1 MAGGLIVAIDLTPIP
16 PSCSARLDWRSVAA
30 PLVIDCDPGVDD
42 AIAILLAL
50 ASPEVELLALTTV
63 AGNLPLETTT
73 RNALRVLALAGR
85 EDVPVAAGASRP
97 LVVRRDRDAAVVHG
111 ADGLGGAP
119 APESSAAVV
128 PMHAVDLLAE
138 ILERSDEPVLLAPV
152 GPLTNIALLAAL
164 RPELLPALGHVAVM
178 GGGEGLGNVTPAA
191 EFNIWFDPESAA
203 RTFDSGLDV
212 TMVGLNATRAAML
225 YDPDVDVI
233 RSAGPIGAVAAAM
246 LDHYLDWQ
254 AKLYGHRGVAVHD
267 ALAVAT
273 LLKPDL
279 VQTVD
284 ALVTVDTTTGP
295 ARGMTLVDRHRWN
308 GEEPNARV
316 AVGVDR
322 EAFVTF
328 LCERLAR
335 LDKP

>member
-1 MAGGLIVAIDLTPIP
+1 MAM
-16 PSCSARLDWRSVAA
+16 

-42 AIAILLAL
+42 AVAILLAL

-63 AGNLPLETTT
+63 AGNKPLETTT

-85 EDVPVAAGASRP
+85 EDIPVAAGAARP
-97 LVVRRDRDAAVVHG
+97 LVVRQERNAVVHG

-138 ILERSDEPVLLAPV
+138 ILERSEEPVLLAPV

-164 RPELLPALGHVAVM
+164 RPELLPELGRVAIM
-178 GGGEGLGNVTPAA
+178 GGGDGLGNVTPAA

-203 RTFDSGLDV
+203 RTFDSGLDIP
-212 TMVGLNATRAAML
+212 MVGLNATRASML

-233 RSAGPIGAVAAAM
+233 RGAGPIGAVAAAM

-254 AKLYGHRGVAVHD
+254 MKL
-267 ALAVAT
+267 
-273 LLKPDL
+273 
-279 VQTVD
+279 
-284 ALVTVDTTTGP
+284 
-295 ARGMTLVDRHRWN
+295 
-308 GEEPNARV
+308 
-316 AVGVDR
+316 
-322 EAFVTF
+322 
-328 LCERLAR
+328 
-335 LDKP
+335 

>member
-1 MAGGLIVAIDLTPIP
+1 VA
-16 PSCSARLDWRSVAA
+16 V

-85 EDVPVAAGASRP
+85 EDVPVAAGAARP

-111 ADGLGGAP
+111 ADGLGGASV
-119 APESSAAVV
+119 PESSAAVV

-164 RPELLPALGHVAVM
+164 RPELLPRLGRVSVM
-178 GGGEGLGNVTPAA
+178 GGADGTGNVTPAA

-203 RTFDSGLDV
+203 RAFDAGLDV
-212 TMVGLNATRAAML
+212 TMVGLNVTRAAML
-225 YDPDVDVI
+225 FDPDADRI
-233 RSAGPIGAVAAAM
+233 RGSGRIGALVASM
-246 LDHYLDWQ
+246 LDYYMDWQ
-254 AKLYGHRGVAVHD
+254 VKLYGYRGVAVHD
-267 ALAVAT
+267 ALAVAS
-273 LLKPDL
+273 LLRPEL
-279 VQTVD
+279 VTTVE
-284 ALVTVDTTTGP
+284 AFVTVDTTTGP
-295 ARGMTLVDRHRWN
+295 ARGMTLVDRRPPD
-308 GEEPNARV
+308 GQKPNAH
-316 AVGVDR
+316 VGAAVDR
-322 EAFVTF
+322 DAFVEL
-328 LCERLAR
+328 LCERLAS
-335 LDKP
+335 LDL

>member
-1 MAGGLIVAIDLTPIP
+1 M
-16 PSCSARLDWRSVAA
+16 AA

-50 ASPEVELLALTTV
+50 ASPELDLLALTTV

-85 EDVPVAAGASRP
+85 EDVPVAAGADRP
-97 LVVRRDRDAAVVHG
+97 LVIGYGRDSAVVHG

-119 APESSAAVV
+119 APEPRAAVV

-138 ILERSDEPVLLAPV
+138 VLERAEEPVLLAPI

-164 RPELLPALGHVAVM
+164 RPELVPRLGRVAVM
-178 GGGEGLGNVTPAA
+178 GGSDGPGNKTPAA
-191 EFNIWFDPESAA
+191 EFNTWFDPEGAQRA
-203 RTFDSGLDV
+203 FDSGLDI
-212 TMVGLNATRAAML
+212 TMVGLNVTRVAAL
-225 YDPDVDVI
+225 FDDDLERI

-246 LDHYLDWQ
+246 LDFYIDWHGRHY
-254 AKLYGHRGVAVHD
+254 GERCVPVHD

-273 LLKPDL
+273 LVRPEL
-279 VQTVD
+279 VTVIE
-284 ALVTVDTTTGP
+284 AFVTVDTTAGP
-295 ARGMTLVDRHRWN
+295 ARGMTIVDRYRWD
-308 GEEPNARV
+308 GQAVNAQV

-322 EAFVTF
+322 EAFVEF
-328 LCERLAR
+328 LCERLAT
-335 LDKP
+335 LDG

>member
-1 MAGGLIVAIDLTPIP
+1 MAM
-16 PSCSARLDWRSVAA
+16 

-111 ADGLGGAP
+111 ADGLGGA
-119 APESSAAVV
+119 AVPESSAAVV

-138 ILERSDEPVLLAPV
+138 ILERSDEPVLLAPI

-164 RPELLPALGHVAVM
+164 RPELLPRLGRVAVM
-178 GGGEGLGNVTPAA
+178 GGADGRGNVTPAA

-203 RTFDSGLDV
+203 RAFDSGLDL
-212 TMVGLNATRAAML
+212 TMVGLNATRAAMIG
-225 YDPDVDVI
+225 DSEVNEI
-233 RSAGPIGAVAAAM
+233 RGTGRIGAVAAAM

-254 AKLYGHRGVAVHD
+254 VKLYGYRGVAVHD

-273 LLKPDL
+273 LLRPEL
-279 VQTVD
+279 VTTID
-284 ALVTVDTTTGP
+284 ALVTVDTTAGP
-295 ARGMTLVDRHRWN
+295 ARGMTLVDGYRWD
-308 GEEPNARV
+308 GQEPNLRV
-316 AVGVDR
+316 AASVDR
-322 EAFVTF
+322 DAFVTF
-328 LCERLAR
+328 LCERLAS
-335 LDKP
+335 LDAA

>member
-1 MAGGLIVAIDLTPIP
+1 MAT
-16 PSCSARLDWRSVAA
+16 

-97 LVVRRDRDAAVVHG
+97 LVVPRHRDAAVVHG

-119 APESSAAVV
+119 APEPRAAVV

-138 ILERSDEPVLLAPV
+138 ILERAEEPVLLAPV

-164 RPELLPALGHVAVM
+164 RPELLPRLGRVSVM
-178 GGGEGLGNVTPAA
+178 GGSDGGGNVTPAA

-203 RTFDSGLDV
+203 RAFGSGLDL
-212 TMVGLNATRAAML
+212 TMVGLNVTRAAMIG
-225 YDPDVDVI
+225 DPEVDQI
-233 RSAGPIGAVAAAM
+233 RSTGRIGAVAAAM

-254 AKLYGHRGVAVHD
+254 VKLYGYRGVAVHD

-273 LLKPDL
+273 LIRPEL
-279 VQTVD
+279 VTTIE

-295 ARGMTLVDRHRWN
+295 ARGMTLVDRYRRD
-308 GEEPNARV
+308 GQEPNLHV
-316 AVGVDR
+316 AATVDR
-322 EAFVTF
+322 DAFVAF
-328 LCERLAR
+328 LCRRLAT
-335 LDKP
+335 LDEAAPRG

>member
-1 MAGGLIVAIDLTPIP
+1 MAV
-16 PSCSARLDWRSVAA
+16 

-73 RNALRVLALAGR
+73 RNALRVLALADR
-85 EDVPVAAGASRP
+85 EDVPVAAGAARP
-97 LVVRRDRDAAVVHG
+97 LVVPRWRDAAVVHG
-111 ADGLGGAP
+111 SDGLGGAP
-119 APESSAAVV
+119 APEPRAAVV

-164 RPELLPALGHVAVM
+164 RPELLPRLGRVSIM
-178 GGGEGLGNVTPAA
+178 GGADGQGNVTPAA

-212 TMVGLNATRAAML
+212 TMVGLNATRAAMIG
-225 YDPDVDVI
+225 DSEVDLI
-233 RSAGPIGAVAAAM
+233 RSTGHIGAVAAAM

-254 AKLYGHRGVAVHD
+254 GKLYGHRGVAVHD

-273 LLKPDL
+273 LVRPEL
-279 VQTVD
+279 VTTID
-284 ALVTVDTTTGP
+284 ALVTIDTTAGP
-295 ARGMTLVDRHRWN
+295 ARGMTLVDRHRWE
-308 GEEPNARV
+308 GEAANAKV
-316 AVGVDR
+316 AATVDR
-322 EAFVTF
+322 DAFVTF
-328 LCERLAR
+328 LCERLAS
-335 LDKP
+335 LDAV

>member
-1 MAGGLIVAIDLTPIP
+1 VP
-16 PSCSARLDWRSVAA
+16 A

-119 APESSAAVV
+119 VPESSAAVV

-138 ILERSDEPVLLAPV
+138 IIERSDEPVLLAPV

-164 RPELLPALGHVAVM
+164 RPELLPGIGRVSIM
-178 GGGEGLGNVTPAA
+178 GGGEGTGNVTPAA

-203 RTFDSGLDV
+203 RAFDSGLDI
-212 TMVGLNATRAAML
+212 TMVGLNVTRASML
-225 YDPDVDVI
+225 FDADVDRI
-233 RSAGPIGAVAAAM
+233 RSAGHIGAVAAAM

-254 AKLYGHRGVAVHD
+254 ERLYGLRGVSVHD
-267 ALAVAT
+267 ALAVAA
-273 LLKPDL
+273 LIRPDL
-279 VQTVD
+279 LTTVE
-284 ALVTVDTTTGP
+284 ALLTVDTTAGP
-295 ARGMTLVDRHRWN
+295 ARGMTLVDRHRWE
-308 GEEPNARV
+308 GEEANAQV
-316 AVGVDR
+316 GVGVDR
-322 EAFVTF
+322 DGFVEF
-328 LCERLAR
+328 LCERLAS
-335 LDKP
+335 LDQG

>member
-1 MAGGLIVAIDLTPIP
+1 MQ
-16 PSCSARLDWRSVAA
+16 RLQPRPRGSVDCPSVAA

-85 EDVPVAAGASRP
+85 EDVPFAAGAARP
-97 LVVRRDRDAAVVHG
+97 LVVRRDRDAALVHG
-111 ADGLGGAP
+111 TDGLGGAP

-152 GPLTNIALLAAL
+152 GPLTNVALLAAL
-164 RPELLPALGHVAVM
+164 RPELLPSLGRVAIM
-178 GGGEGLGNVTPAA
+178 GGGEGMGNVTPAA
-191 EFNIWFDPESAA
+191 EFNIWFDPEAAA
-203 RTFDSGLDV
+203 RAFDWGLDV

-225 YDPDVDVI
+225 FDPDVDVI
-233 RSAGPIGAVAAAM
+233 RGAGPIGAVAAAM

-254 AKLYGHRGVAVHD
+254 VKLYGYRGVSIHD

-273 LLKPDL
+273 LLRPEL
-279 VQTVD
+279 VTTVE
-284 ALVTVDTTTGP
+284 ALVTIDTTTGP
-295 ARGMTLVDRHRWN
+295 ARGMTLVDRHRWD
-308 GEEPNARV
+308 GQEPNAQV

-322 EAFVTF
+322 DAFVSF

-335 LDKP
+335 LERG

>member
-1 MAGGLIVAIDLTPIP
+1 MATPLI
-16 PSCSARLDWRSVAA
+16 
-30 PLVIDCDPGVDD
+30 IDCDPGVDD

-50 ASPEVELLALTTV
+50 ASPEVDLIALTTV

-85 EDVPVAAGASRP
+85 EDVPVAAGAARP

-119 APESSAAVV
+119 VPESTAAVV

-152 GPLTNIALLAAL
+152 GPLTNVALLAAL
-164 RPELLPALGHVAVM
+164 RPELLAGLGRVAIM
-178 GGGEGLGNVTPAA
+178 GGGDGLGNVTPAA
-191 EFNIWFDPESAA
+191 EFNVWFDPESAA
-203 RTFDSGLDV
+203 RTFDSGLDI
-212 TMVGLNATRAAML
+212 TMVGLNATRASML
-225 YDPDVDVI
+225 FDPDVDVI
-233 RSAGPIGAVAAAM
+233 RGAGPIGAVAAAM
-246 LDHYLDWQ
+246 LGHYLDWQ
-254 AKLYGHRGVAVHD
+254 MKLYGHRGVSIHD

-273 LLKPDL
+273 LLRPEL
-279 VQTVD
+279 VTTID

-295 ARGMTLVDRHRWN
+295 ARGMTLVDRHRWD
-308 GEEPNARV
+308 GQEPNAKV
-316 AVGVDR
+316 ALGVDR

-328 LCERLAR
+328 LCERLAS
-335 LDKP
+335 LETS